1 MASIKELLSQT
12 SLEKVDARILMT
24 YLISQQLGWS
34 KSALISRDQETLP
47 SEFVSAW
54 QAFEQR
60 RLNGEPV
67 AYIVGKKGFYNIDLD
82 VAPGVLIPRPE
93 TELLVECSIQYLESL
108 NKGSLEKS
116 QVLDLGTGSG
126 AIALAIAKNT
136 QNTFVTAVDMSADAL
151 KIARQNA
158 QQLELSDR
166 MSFLEGSWF
175 EPLNKEV
182 RFDLIV
188 SNPPY
193 IRREDPHLTEGDLR
207 FEPIDALT
215 DHHDGLN
222 PYRIIFKESPSFLK
236 PGGLLIVE
244 HGYDQSEVLSQLLKN
259 AGFIDIQIH
268 FDLAGIARALS
279 AKLG

>member
-1 MASIKELLSQT
+1 
-12 SLEKVDARILMT
+12 MT
-24 YLISQQLGWS
+24 HLISQQLGWS
-34 KSALISRDQETLP
+34 KSALISRDQESLSP
-47 SEFVSAW
+47 EFVSAW

-67 AYIVGKKGFYNIDLD
+67 AYMVGVKGFYNIDLH

-93 TELLVECSIQYLESL
+93 TELLVECSIKHLESL
-108 NKGSLEKS
+108 NKGPLEKS
-116 QVLDLGTGSG
+116 QALDLGTGSG

-136 QNTFVTAVDMSADAL
+136 QNTFVTAIDMSTDAL
-151 KIARQNA
+151 KIAQHNA

-166 MSFLEGSWF
+166 VSFLQGSWF
-175 EPLNKEV
+175 EPLKEDD
-182 RFDLIV
+182 RFDLIA

-193 IRREDPHLTEGDLR
+193 IRHEDPHLTEGDLR

-222 PYRIIFKESPSFLK
+222 PYRTIFKESPSFLK

>member
-1 MASIKELLSQT
+1 LASIKELLSQT

-24 YLISQQLGWS
+24 HLISQELGWS

-54 QAFEQR
+54 QAFERR

-67 AYIVGKKGFYNIDLD
+67 AYIVGEKGFYNIDLH

-93 TELLVECSIQYLESL
+93 TELLVECSIKHLESL
-108 NKGSLEKS
+108 NKDPLEKS

-136 QNTFVTAVDMSADAL
+136 QNTFVTAIDMSADAL
-151 KIARQNA
+151 KIAQQNA
-158 QQLELSDR
+158 QQLKLSDR
-166 MSFLEGSWF
+166 VSFLQGSWF
-175 EPLNKEV
+175 EPLKEDD

-236 PGGLLIVE
+236 PGGQLIVE
-244 HGYDQSEVLSQLLKN
+244 HGYDQSEELSQLLKN

>member
-1 MASIKELLSQT
+1 LASIKELLSQT
-12 SLEKVDARILMT
+12 SLEKVDARALISH
-24 YLISQQLGWS
+24 LISQQLGWG

-47 SEFVSAW
+47 PEFVTAW
-54 QAFEQR
+54 QAFEER

-67 AYIVGKKGFYNIDLD
+67 AYIVGTKGFYNIDLH

-93 TELLVECSIQYLESL
+93 TELLVDLSIKHLESL
-108 NKGSLEKS
+108 NKSSLEQS

-136 QNTFVTAVDMSADAL
+136 KNSLVTAIDVSAKAL
-151 KIARQNA
+151 EIAQQNA

-166 MSFLEGSWF
+166 VSFLQGSWL
-175 EPLNKEV
+175 EPLKEKAC
-182 RFDLIV
+182 FDLIV

-193 IRREDPHLTEGDLR
+193 IRNEDPHLNAGDLR

-222 PYRIIFKESPSFLK
+222 PYRIIFNESPSFLK
-236 PGGLLIVE
+236 PGGMLIVE
-244 HGYDQSEVLSQLLKN
+244 HGYDQSEQLSQLLKKT
-259 AGFIDIQIH
+259 GFIDIQIH

-279 AKLG
+279 AKLS

>member
-24 YLISQQLGWS
+24 HLISQQLGWS

-67 AYIVGKKGFYNIDLD
+67 AYMVGEKGFYNIALH

-93 TELLVECSIQYLESL
+93 TELLVECSIKHLESL
-108 NKGSLEKS
+108 NKDPLEKS

-136 QNTFVTAVDMSADAL
+136 NNTFVTAVDMSADAL

-158 QQLELSDR
+158 QQLELGDR
-166 MSFLEGSWF
+166 VSFLEGSWF
-175 EPLNKEV
+175 EPLNKED

-193 IRREDPHLTEGDLR
+193 IRHEDPHLTEGDLR

-222 PYRIIFKESPSFLK
+222 PYRIIFKKSPSFLK

-244 HGYDQSEVLSQLLKN
+244 HGYDQSEELSQLLKN